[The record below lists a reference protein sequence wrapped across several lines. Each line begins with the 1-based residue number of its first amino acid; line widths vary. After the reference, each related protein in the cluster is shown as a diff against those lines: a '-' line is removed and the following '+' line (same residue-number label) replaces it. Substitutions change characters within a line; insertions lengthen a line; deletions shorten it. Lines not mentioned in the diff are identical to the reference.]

1 MVQKG
6 WGSIKHAYLSENML
20 PYRVHTRNMEE
31 FALDFLLKPWKY
43 DYFDP
48 DCHIGAA
55 TTFKVYTIDLQVY
68 AALSK
73 KQYGFKWGSSTL
85 AATQKVVMKLE
96 FPYSIKGWRV
106 VRFLT

>member
-1 MVQKG
+1 
-6 WGSIKHAYLSENML
+6 
-20 PYRVHTRNMEE
+20 MEE

-85 AATQKVVMKLE
+85 AATQNEARIPILNQGMARGAFLDIEGAFDIVSLDAMNKL
-96 FPYSIKGWRV
+96 
-106 VRFLT
+106 